1 MRIVNII
8 RSRFTIVLAVFSLMI
23 GGAAFLFAQGWQALA
38 RTASRSSSSTAT
50 RVKWAIC
57 GTDQR
62 GDNVCTVWDTDSH
75 HETSK
80 AGWWWIGTV
89 AISGDDG
96 SHIICHVPLSYPVTF
111 YPCGTLP

>member
-23 GGAAFLFAQGWQALA
+23 GGAAFLFAGM
-38 RTASRSSSSTAT
+38 ASAGTDGQQIEFFNGNSGE
-50 RVKWAIC
+50 VAIC

-96 SHIICHVPLSYPVTF
+96 SHVICHVPLSYPVTF